1 MLETYL
7 KATVAVLGIAHVI
20 NIYRQAKREH
30 PVFHYDQHS
39 VANQDDW
46 RWRKPDAEL
55 GLKLEDDEQKSC
67 LYIPLQLLRFEKG
80 CIVAGYL
87 CGAFT
92 LYLYGLLF
100 MRGAGLPEYLIGG
113 IFIVLSLALINV
125 GSRVSSIALYPDHL
139 VIAQNYAFVLKRM
152 IIYKHQPGLR
162 FEGKLQSLFE
172 LTTDQRQADFKL
184 YIKRRYFYIFTAQR
198 NLLMSLNQSQGS
210 WLVEGLEY
218 WRERAGLQKTKAA
231 TQKIT

>member
-1 MLETYL
+1 MLENPQDFI
-7 KATVAVLGIAHVI
+7 KATVALLGAAHVI

-39 VANQDDW
+39 TANEADW

-67 LYIPLQLLRFEKG
+67 LHIHLRLLGIEKV
-80 CIVAGYL
+80 CIIAGYL
-87 CGAFT
+87 ASAFT

-100 MRGAGLPEYLIGG
+100 MRDADWPEYLIGA
-113 IFIVLSLALINV
+113 IFIILSLALINV
-125 GSRVSSIALYPDHL
+125 GNRVSSIALYPKHL
-139 VIAQNYAFVLKRM
+139 VIIEPYALILKRT
-152 IIYKHQPGLR
+152 IIYKHDPRLK
-162 FEGKLQSLFE
+162 FEGKSQSVFE
-172 LTTDQRQADFKL
+172 LTTEHKEPEFKL

-198 NLLMSLNQSQGS
+198 NFLLSLNQSQGS

-218 WRERAGLQKTKAA
+218 WREHAGFPQKSTS
-231 TQKIT
+231 